1 MTPLLP
7 VVPSVLRGGVDG
19 PPPVD
24 PDDARRAADDILR
37 DGAYAEPSQSVLD
50 RALEW
55 IFEQLGSVFGAL
67 PGGGP
72 GSGIAWVVVLVLGAA
87 AIWLMVRALRAPGV
101 RRPGAADG
109 LEYGTE
115 TARDARAWLDEA
127 GRLAGAGDHR
137 GALRCR
143 HQALVA
149 RLVADGVVP
158 DVVGRTAGEHARSAT
173 EVLPSQADRLR
184 RLTDRFDEV
193 WYSDAAVDAA
203 GYQAFVDDCEA
214 VEAATTEAG
223 TVAAPA

>member
-1 MTPLLP
+1 MIVGLP
-7 VVPSVLRGGVDG
+7 RSTSGGVDG
-19 PPPVD
+19 PPPID
-24 PDDARRAADDILR
+24 PDDARRAADDILS
-37 DGAYAEPSQSVLD
+37 DGAYAESTQSALD

-55 IFEQLGSVFGAL
+55 LFEQLGTVFGSL

-72 GSGIAWVVVLVLGAA
+72 GSGIAWIVVLVLGAV

-101 RRPGAADG
+101 RRKGTGDG

-115 TARDARAWLDEA
+115 TSRDAAAWLAEA
-127 GRLAGAGDHR
+127 GRLVSAGDLR

-149 RLVADGVVP
+149 RLVTDGVVP

-173 EVLPSQADRLR
+173 AALPDQEERLR

-193 WYSDAAVDAA
+193 WYADADVDAP
-203 GYQAFVDDCEA
+203 GYDAFAADCEA
-214 VEAATTEAG
+214 VES
-223 TVAAPA
+223 AAPEALDVAVVP